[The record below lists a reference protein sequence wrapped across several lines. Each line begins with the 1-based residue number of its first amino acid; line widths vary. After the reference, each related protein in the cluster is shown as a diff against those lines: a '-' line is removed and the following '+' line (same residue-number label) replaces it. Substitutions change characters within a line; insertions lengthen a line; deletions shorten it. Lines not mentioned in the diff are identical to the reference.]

1 MNRLLDWLDRAD
13 QTMTRLLAIRNG
25 NEAAGC
31 IVLAAAVALCAATSA
46 AAIIVRVAVMQLPR

>member
-31 IVLAAAVALCAATSA
+31 IVLVAVALCAATSA

>member
-1 MNRLLDWLDRAD
+1 
-13 QTMTRLLAIRNG
+13 MTRLLAIRNG

-31 IVLAAAVALCAATSA
+31 IVLVAVALCAATSA